1 MGVLVVVRIFSG
13 GGWLVSSVIGGDS
26 FFYLF
31 WVILVV
37 NSVTL
42 SLSLSL
48 SKLGIRNGVVLVCL
62 TPVVTDL

>member
-26 FFYLF
+26 FFLSF
-31 WVILVV
+31 LG
-37 NSVTL
+37 NFGGELSHSL

-48 SKLGIRNGVVLVCL
+48 SQTGSLSL
-62 TPVVTDL
+62 